1 MGATPNVVHVSPR
14 VDGWGRLRHN
24 SFGSDTGYQINPTE
38 SRARL
43 RALKWGDT
51 MQEIERATPEAPTAQ
66 SSATPADK
74 VARLS
79 ASAGAPADAS
89 SDSFAVRDP
98 LDGTEGATSV
108 PPADNMPAN
117 ATIADTPETHVSPT
131 THAGRPAQV
140 AISLV
145 IPVYNEAQSVQPLY
159 DALHAEMEQL
169 GKSYE
174 IIYVDDGSRDGSFT
188 ALKALHEIDPHV
200 QVIRF
205 RRNFGKTPALV
216 AGFAQARGEIVFTMD
231 ADLQD
236 DPTEIPQFLA
246 KLDEGYDLVSG
257 WKYPRLDPITKTLPS
272 RVFNGMVS
280 MSTGVHL
287 HDINCGFKAY
297 RRDIIDDIKLY
308 GELHRF
314 IPVLA
319 HQRGFRVTEVKVR
332 HHKRKYGKSK
342 FGARRFLRGFLDL
355 MMVLFLM
362 TYLRTPLRLFGTLGI
377 LTLLAGFIID
387 LYVLLDRYLPFGSGT
402 PIHDR
407 PILFVGIILLVF
419 GISFILTGL
428 QSEMIRHFA
437 YRPEE
442 EYSVKQVLD

>member
-1 MGATPNVVHVSPR
+1 MA
-14 VDGWGRLRHN
+14 
-24 SFGSDTGYQINPTE
+24 
-38 SRARL
+38 
-43 RALKWGDT
+43 
-51 MQEIERATPEAPTAQ
+51 MQEIEHATPEAPAEQAPVAPRGAPTRGMTTPASACAEAPSLAPVASTLPATADGAPTAQ
-66 SSATPADK
+66 TVTPPAVHSAPETPA
-74 VARLS
+74 S
-79 ASAGAPADAS
+79 QP
-89 SDSFAVRDP
+89 
-98 LDGTEGATSV
+98 TE
-108 PPADNMPAN
+108 
-117 ATIADTPETHVSPT
+117 I
-131 THAGRPAQV
+131 
-140 AISLV
+140 AISVV

-159 DALHAEMEQL
+159 EALHAELERL

-174 IIYVDDGSRDGSFT
+174 IIYVDDGSRDGSFE
-188 ALKALHEIDPHV
+188 ALKALHESDPHV
-200 QVIRF
+200 RVVRF

-216 AGFAQARGEIVFTMD
+216 AGFARARGEIVFTMD

-257 WKYPRLDPITKTLPS
+257 WKYPRLDPITKTFPS
-272 RVFNGMVS
+272 RIFNGMVS
-280 MSTGVHL
+280 MSTGVKL

-297 RRDIIDDIKLY
+297 RHEILDDIKLY

-332 HHKRKYGKSK
+332 HHKRKFGKSK

-355 MMVLFLM
+355 MMVVFLM

-377 LTLLAGFIID
+377 LTLIAGFVID
-387 LYVLLDRYLPFGSGT
+387 LYVVLDRYLPFGSHT
-402 PIHDR
+402 EIHNR

-419 GISFILTGL
+419 GVSFILTGL

-442 EYSVKQVLD
+442 EYSIKQALD